1 MRFRGRTVIDAAA
14 NVEIQLIRLQFLER
28 DDSRIIMKV
37 LSGSI
42 DLSDRLN
49 VFRSQRTL
57 VLAFLEFSIR
67 IDEQHVL
74 AFGGSV
80 LVDHQHTGRNPGAVE
95 QIARQANYGFR
106 NTVLDELLR
115 IRDS

>member
-1 MRFRGRTVIDAAA
+1 MRFRGRTVIDAAV
-14 NVEIQLIRLQFLER
+14 NVEIQLILLQFPER
-28 DDSRIIMKV
+28 DDSRIIIKV

-49 VFRSQRTL
+49 VFRLKRAL
-57 VLAFLEFSIR
+57 VLAFPEFSIR

-74 AFGGSV
+74 AFGGSIP
-80 LVDHQHTGRNPGAVE
+80 VDYQHTGRNIGAVE
-95 QIARQANYGFR
+95 QIARQASHGFR